1 MKQVLVNVPLNDSQK
16 ERFKAISDELEFIFK
31 GEEKDSRDVSV
42 IIGNIS
48 VTRLKEFEKLE
59 WLQTSAVGVDKYI
72 KKGVLK
78 EDTILTNAVDVH
90 TKEVAE
96 HCLAMLLA
104 MVKKLYTY
112 HDDQK
117 AHVWKD
123 EGQVK
128 EISKLKVT
136 IVGLGNIG
144 SHLAKQLK
152 ALGVYVI
159 GVKRTLIE
167 KPDYIDKLYTNKDLD
182 LAISDVDAVVSI
194 LPGIRENEGLFTYER
209 FSKMRKDA
217 IFINVGRGN
226 LCTSETIKR
235 VLDDRLISAMSL
247 DVFEKEPLTKDDP
260 LWEQE
265 NLIITPHAA
274 GNYHLDSAFEA
285 FLDLC
290 EDNLR
295 RYIRKE
301 PLRHVV
307 EERE

>member
-16 ERFKAISDELEFIFK
+16 ERFKAISPDYDFIFK
-31 GEEKDSRDVSV
+31 DDQRDRKDVSI
-42 IIGNIS
+42 IIGNIPIA
-48 VTRLKEFEKLE
+48 RLKDFKKLE

-96 HCLAMLLA
+96 HCLATLLA
-104 MVKKLYTY
+104 MVKKLYIY

-117 AHVWKD
+117 KHEWVD
-123 EGQVK
+123 EGKVK

-136 IVGLGNIG
+136 ILGLGNIG
-144 SHLAKQLK
+144 SHLAKGLK
-152 ALGVYVI
+152 ALGVHVI
-159 GVKRTLIE
+159 GVKRTMIE
-167 KPDYIDKLYTNKDLD
+167 KPDYVDELYTDKDLD

-194 LPGIRENEGLFTYER
+194 LPGNKENEGLFTYER
-209 FSKMRKDA
+209 FCRMRPDS

-226 LCTSETIKR
+226 LCSSETIRR
-235 VLDDRLISAMSL
+235 VLDEKIIAGMSL
-247 DVFEKEPLTKDDP
+247 DVFEKEPLLKDDP

-265 NLIITPHAA
+265 GLIITPHAA

-285 FLDLC
+285 FLDLA
-290 EDNLR
+290 EDNLKR
-295 RYIRKE
+295 FINNR
-301 PLRHVV
+301 PLKHVV
-307 EERE
+307 KERE

>member
-1 MKQVLVNVPLNDSQK
+1 MKQVLVNVRLNDSQK
-16 ERFKAISDELEFIFK
+16 ERFKAISEDYEFIFK
-31 GEEKDSRDVSV
+31 DEMKDTKDVSI
-42 IIGNIS
+42 IIGNMPVS
-48 VTRLKEFEKLE
+48 RLKEFEKLE
-59 WLQTSAVGVDKYI
+59 WIQTSAVGVDKYI

-78 EDTILTNAVDVH
+78 DDTILTNAVDVH

-96 HCLAMLLA
+96 HSLVMLLA
-104 MVKKLYTY
+104 MVKKLYVY

-144 SHLAKQLK
+144 KHLAKDLK

-159 GVKRTLIE
+159 GVKRTMIE
-167 KPDYIDKLYTNKDLD
+167 KPDYIDELYTTKDLD
-182 LAISDVDAVVSI
+182 LAISDADAVVSI
-194 LPGIRENEGLFTYER
+194 LPGNKENEGLFTYER
-209 FSKMRKDA
+209 FSRMRKDA

-226 LCTSETIKR
+226 LCTSETVRR
-235 VLDDRLISAMSL
+235 VLDDKLISAMSL
-247 DVFEKEPLTKDDP
+247 DVFEKEPLSKDDP

-265 NLIITPHAA
+265 GLIITPHAA

-285 FLDLC
+285 FLDLA

-295 RYIRKE
+295 RFIRNE
-301 PLRHVV
+301 PLRYVV
-307 EERE
+307 KDRE